1 MSRYEHTYECRNDKF
16 RKWLTEPYDGISVY
30 RDEPLYRSNIDFIN
44 YLSNK
49 LIDKLKS
56 YNLKITD
63 EKQFKD
69 EKAAATK
76 KDTNTCTS
84 FW

>member
-16 RKWLTEPYDGISVY
+16 RKWLTEPYDGISIY

-69 EKAAATK
+69 EIATYVYR
-76 KDTNTCTS
+76 NS
-84 FW
+84 N

>member
-1 MSRYEHTYECRNDKF
+1 MSRYEYTYESRNNEF
-16 RKWLTEPYDGISVY
+16 RKWLTKPYDGISVY

-44 YLSNK
+44 YLSTK
-49 LIDKLKS
+49 LIDKLKT

-69 EKAAATK
+69 EIATYVYR
-76 KDTNTCTS
+76 NS
-84 FW
+84 N